1 MDDFRDPPGPHPDR
15 PHPPHFP
22 SPADEPARPV
32 VLTKPGHPIS
42 RHDIDP
48 DALRIMSRLQR
59 MGFIAYLCGGAV
71 RDLMLGK
78 KPKDYDIATD
88 ARPGQIK
95 KRFANVFVIGR
106 RFRLAHVHFPGGKII
121 EVSTF
126 RRDPDPASAED
137 PGPHVLSAMAA
148 TSATSATTRPSLAA
162 ESTRPSLTTEL
173 SATSAPDPHA
183 IYGTPRED
191 AFRRD
196 ITINALYY
204 DPSIDAVID
213 YVDGLED
220 LRCFRVRAI
229 GDPEVRFT
237 EDPVR
242 VWRVLRHAARL
253 GFEIEATTERAVR
266 SHRHLLA
273 AVAGSRLY
281 EEFNKDLAYE
291 TRPVFE
297 ALRECGLLRHFLGKA
312 GEDYETDPAL
322 FARIVALLD
331 IEEKARRKGFL
342 LALEEMYALIF
353 WPWVEPR
360 FCEAEEEMAAV
371 LNTAFLNAGIKMTIP
386 KNLRAN
392 VIQILVLIERLIQ
405 ALRTGH
411 LRAALFEK
419 SHFGQAD
426 RLFFLIEKGRP
437 PAAGES
443 FEALFRKAHPE
454 AASVP
459 RRKRRRRRRGRTGGV
474 KGNGGASGGDPASNS

>member
-1 MDDFRDPPGPHPDR
+1 MADFNDPLDPPGSSD
-15 PHPPHFP
+15 
-22 SPADEPARPV
+22 SPLSSDEPARPV

-42 RHDIDP
+42 RHGIDP

-71 RDLMLGK
+71 RDLLLGK

-121 EVSTF
+121 EVATF
-126 RRDPDPASAED
+126 RRDPDPAAAEEAD
-137 PGPHVLSAMAA
+137 PNAPSA

-162 ESTRPSLTTEL
+162 ESTGS
-173 SATSAPDPHA
+173 SATTGLPDPQA

-213 YVDGLED
+213 YVGGLED
-220 LRCFRVRAI
+220 MRCFRVRTI
-229 GDPEVRFT
+229 GDPGVRFT

-253 GFEIEATTERAVR
+253 GFEIEGATARAVQ

-273 AVAGSRLY
+273 SVAGSRLY

-291 TRPVFE
+291 TRPVFA

-312 GEDYETDPAL
+312 GEDYETDDAL

-331 IEEKARRKGFL
+331 IEEKARRSGFL
-342 LALEEMYALIF
+342 LTPEEMYALIF

-360 FCEAEEEMAAV
+360 FGETEEDMAEV
-371 LNTAFLNAGIKMTIP
+371 LNAAFLNAGIKMTIP
-386 KNLRAN
+386 KSLRAN
-392 VIQILVLIERLIQ
+392 FIQILVLVEGLIR

-411 LRAALFEK
+411 LRGALLQK
-419 SHFGQAD
+419 SHYGQAV

-443 FEALFRKAHPE
+443 FEALFGEAHPE
-454 AASVP
+454 AESVP
-459 RRKRRRRRRGRTGGV
+459 RLKRRRRRRRGRR
-474 KGNGGASGGDPASNS
+474 GGANGSGGAPGGNPAPNS

>member
-1 MDDFRDPPGPHPDR
+1 MDDFRDPHVPRVPPDLADPH
-15 PHPPHFP
+15 HPPSP
-22 SPADEPARPV
+22 SDEPARPV

-42 RHDIDP
+42 RNDIDP

-121 EVSTF
+121 EVATF
-126 RRDPDPASAED
+126 RCDPDPAPAEEADPNAPSA
-137 PGPHVLSAMAA
+137 P
-148 TSATSATTRPSLAA
+148 SATTRPFSA
-162 ESTRPSLTTEL
+162 ESTRSSLTTEL
-173 SATSAPDPHA
+173 PDPHA

-213 YVDGLED
+213 YVGGLED
-220 LRCFRVRAI
+220 LRRFHVRTI

-253 GFEIEATTERAVR
+253 GFEIEAATERAVR

-322 FARIVALLD
+322 FARIAALLD
-331 IEEKARRKGFL
+331 IEEKARRSGFVL
-342 LALEEMYALIF
+342 TLEEMYALIF

-360 FCEAEEEMAAV
+360 FGGADEDMAEV
-371 LNTAFLNAGIKMTIP
+371 LNAAFLNAGIKMTIP
-386 KNLRAN
+386 KSLRAG
-392 VIQILVLIERLIQ
+392 VIQILVLLESLIQ
-405 ALRTGH
+405 VLRTGH
-411 LRAALFEK
+411 LRGALLQK
-419 SHFGQAD
+419 SHYPQAV

-437 PAAGES
+437 PAVGET
-443 FEALFRKAHPE
+443 FEALFQEAHPE
-454 AASVP
+454 IENIP
-459 RRKRRRRRRGRTGGV
+459 RLKRRRRRRRGKKPGV
-474 KGNGGASGGDPASNS
+474 EGSGGASGGNPAPHS

>member
-1 MDDFRDPPGPHPDR
+1 MDDFRDPPGPPDSIA
-15 PHPPHFP
+15 P
-22 SPADEPARPV
+22 SDEPARPI

-42 RHDIDP
+42 RRDIDP
-48 DALRIMSRLQR
+48 DALKIMARLQR

-71 RDLMLGK
+71 RDLLVGK
-78 KPKDYDIATD
+78 KPKDFDIATD

-106 RFRLAHVHFPGGKII
+106 RFRLAHVHFPGGKIV
-121 EVSTF
+121 EVATF
-126 RRDPDPASAED
+126 RRDPDPAED
-137 PGPHVLSAMAA
+137 AVPGAP
-148 TSATSATTRPSLAA
+148 SATSATTRPSSA
-162 ESTRPSLTTEL
+162 ESTRSSLTTEL
-173 SATSAPDPHA
+173 SDPQA

-213 YVDGLED
+213 YVGGLED
-220 LRCFRVRAI
+220 MRCRRVRMI
-229 GDPEVRFT
+229 GDPEARFT

-253 GFEIEATTERAVR
+253 NFEIEPATERAIL
-266 SHRHLLA
+266 SHRPLLA
-273 AVAGSRLY
+273 SIAPSRLY

-297 ALRECGLLRHFLGKA
+297 ALREYGLLGHFLGKA

-322 FARIVALLD
+322 FARIGALLD
-331 IEEKARRKGFL
+331 VEERARPSGFL
-342 LALEEMYALIF
+342 LTLEEMYALVF

-360 FCEAEEEMAAV
+360 FDETEEDMAGV
-371 LNTAFLNAGIKMTIP
+371 LNAAFLNAGMRMTIP

-392 VIQILVLIERLIQ
+392 VIQILVLVESLIR

-411 LRAALFEK
+411 LRGALLQR
-419 SHFGQAD
+419 SHYAQAV

-443 FEALFRKAHPE
+443 FEALFREAHPE
-454 AASVP
+454 TEHLP
-459 RRKRRRRRRGRTGGV
+459 RRKRRRRRRGRRGG
-474 KGNGGASGGDPASNS
+474 GEAPLL

>member
-1 MDDFRDPPGPHPDR
+1 MDDFRDPPGPPDSIA
-15 PHPPHFP
+15 P
-22 SPADEPARPV
+22 SDEPARPI

-42 RHDIDP
+42 RRDIDP
-48 DALRIMSRLQR
+48 DALKIMARLQR

-71 RDLMLGK
+71 RDLLVGK
-78 KPKDYDIATD
+78 KPKDFDIATD

-121 EVSTF
+121 EVATF
-126 RRDPDPASAED
+126 RRDPDPAEDAVPGAE
-137 PGPHVLSAMAA
+137 
-148 TSATSATTRPSLAA
+148 
-162 ESTRPSLTTEL
+162 
-173 SATSAPDPHA
+173 PDPQA

-213 YVDGLED
+213 YVGGLED
-220 LRCFRVRAI
+220 MRCRRVRMI
-229 GDPEVRFT
+229 GDPEARFT

-253 GFEIEATTERAVR
+253 NFEIEPATERAIL
-266 SHRHLLA
+266 SHRPLLA
-273 AVAGSRLY
+273 SIAPSRLY

-297 ALRECGLLRHFLGKA
+297 ALREYGLLGHFLGKA

-322 FARIVALLD
+322 FARIGALLD
-331 IEEKARRKGFL
+331 VEERARPSGFL
-342 LALEEMYALIF
+342 LTLEEMYALVF

-360 FCEAEEEMAAV
+360 FDETEEDMAGV
-371 LNTAFLNAGIKMTIP
+371 LNAAFLNAGMRMTIP

-392 VIQILVLIERLIQ
+392 VIQILVLVESLIR

-411 LRAALFEK
+411 LRGALLQR
-419 SHFGQAD
+419 SHYAQAV

-443 FEALFRKAHPE
+443 FEALFREAHPE
-454 AASVP
+454 TEHLP
-459 RRKRRRRRRGRTGGV
+459 RRKRRRRRRGRRG
-474 KGNGGASGGDPASNS
+474 GGAPDGNAPPNS

>member
-1 MDDFRDPPGPHPDR
+1 MDDFRDPLDPPDSSA
-15 PHPPHFP
+15 P
-22 SPADEPARPV
+22 SDEPARPV

-42 RHDIDP
+42 RNDIDP

-71 RDLMLGK
+71 RDLMLRK
-78 KPKDYDIATD
+78 KPKDFDIATD

-121 EVSTF
+121 EVATF
-126 RRDPDPASAED
+126 RRDPDPAE
-137 PGPHVLSAMAA
+137 
-148 TSATSATTRPSLAA
+148 
-162 ESTRPSLTTEL
+162 E
-173 SATSAPDPHA
+173 PDPNAPPDPQA

-204 DPSIDAVID
+204 DPSIEAVID
-213 YVDGLED
+213 YVGGLED
-220 LRCFRVRAI
+220 MRCRRVRMI
-229 GDPEVRFT
+229 GEPGVRFT

-253 GFEIEATTERAVR
+253 GFEIEGATERAVR

-297 ALRECGLLRHFLGKA
+297 ALREYSLLRHFLGKA
-312 GEDYETDPAL
+312 GEDYETDAAL
-322 FARIVALLD
+322 FVRIGALLD
-331 IEEKARRKGFL
+331 VEERVRRSGFL
-342 LALEEMYALIF
+342 LTLEEMYALVF
-353 WPWVEPR
+353 WPWVEPQ
-360 FCEAEEEMAAV
+360 FGETEEDMAAV
-371 LNTAFLNAGIKMTIP
+371 LNAAFLAAGMKMTIP

-392 VIQILVLIERLIQ
+392 VVQILVLVESLIR

-411 LRAALFEK
+411 LHGGLLQK
-419 SHFGQAD
+419 SHYAQAV

-443 FEALFRKAHPE
+443 FEALFRAAHPE
-454 AASVP
+454 AEHVP
-459 RRKRRRRRRGRTGGV
+459 RRKRRRRRRRGARG
-474 KGNGGASGGDPASNS
+474 GGAPDGNAPPNS